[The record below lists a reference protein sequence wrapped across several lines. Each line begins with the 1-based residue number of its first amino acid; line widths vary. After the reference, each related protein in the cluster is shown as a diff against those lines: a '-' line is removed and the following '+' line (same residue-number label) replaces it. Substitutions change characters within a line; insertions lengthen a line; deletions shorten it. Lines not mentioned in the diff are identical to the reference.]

1 MRHALPAAAALLLA
15 APSASHAQ
23 HQPVPELRGSV
34 AISIMA
40 MPLGDAQA
48 IRTCRVDATDL
59 ERRAGSLLNKTRLI
73 VLTQAD
79 VNLRQRPEYLR
90 LQRVFDAAVARVRAA
105 DPAQRREAER
115 AANAAARALAPW
127 DSPLIMRIT
136 SLPIIIASG
145 CAEAITVEVLGSTE
159 PAHMAS
165 SVAETPRLVRL
176 FSIPT
181 VIASPVASIQEERVR
196 MVERA
201 VSGFANAW
209 AEANR

>member
-1 MRHALPAAAALLLA
+1 MRHALLAAALLLA
-15 APSASHAQ
+15 APPASYAQ
-23 HQPVPELRGSV
+23 PLPVPELRGSV

-40 MPLGDAQA
+40 MPMGDAHA
-48 IRTCRVDATDL
+48 IRTCRVDAADL
-59 ERRAGSLLNKTRLI
+59 TRRAAALLTKTRLI

-79 VNLRQRPEYLR
+79 VNLQQRPEYLR
-90 LQRVFDAAVARVRAA
+90 LQRVFDAAVARVRAS

-115 AANAAARALAPW
+115 AANAAARAVAPW

-136 SLPIIIASG
+136 SLPITIASG

-176 FSIPT
+176 FSIPA
-181 VIASPVASIQEERVR
+181 VIASPLASIEADRAR

-201 VSGFANAW
+201 VSDFANAW